1 MFLCLHVMISFP
13 FFTDDERAFGYVRLI
28 TGDEMSKRSKFA
40 LITWIGKNV
49 KPLQKARVSTDKA
62 FVKDVLRVS
71 WNFFKLRFKRLNMEV
86 RSIRSISS
94 LSYFLRHRFLRSR
107 FPSMTSQILLKTK
120 SVKLSSKQ
128 VERTTEPETKRP
140 LVSNKFI

>member
-1 MFLCLHVMISFP
+1 MYLCLHVMIAFP

-71 WNFFKLRFKRLNMEV
+71 WNFFKLRF
-86 RSIRSISS
+86 
-94 LSYFLRHRFLRSR
+94 
-107 FPSMTSQILLKTK
+107 
-120 SVKLSSKQ
+120 
-128 VERTTEPETKRP
+128 
-140 LVSNKFI
+140 

>member
-1 MFLCLHVMISFP
+1 MRLESTFYCLRRNVSMSTCYDFFP
-13 FFTDDERAFGYVRLI
+13 LFTDDERAFGYVRLI

-71 WNFFKLRFKRLNMEV
+71 WNFFKLRF
-86 RSIRSISS
+86 
-94 LSYFLRHRFLRSR
+94 
-107 FPSMTSQILLKTK
+107 
-120 SVKLSSKQ
+120 
-128 VERTTEPETKRP
+128 
-140 LVSNKFI
+140 

>member
-1 MFLCLHVMISFP
+1 MALLCAWRRSFIVFDAMFPCLHLMISFP

-71 WNFFKLRFKRLNMEV
+71 WNFFKLRF
-86 RSIRSISS
+86 
-94 LSYFLRHRFLRSR
+94 
-107 FPSMTSQILLKTK
+107 
-120 SVKLSSKQ
+120 
-128 VERTTEPETKRP
+128 
-140 LVSNKFI
+140 

>member
-1 MFLCLHVMISFP
+1 MALLCAWNRSSIVFDVSLYTCYNCSHPFLI
-13 FFTDDERAFGYVRLI
+13 DDERAFGYVRLI

-71 WNFFKLRFKRLNMEV
+71 WNFFFLLRFF
-86 RSIRSISS
+86 S
-94 LSYFLRHRFLRSR
+94 FL
-107 FPSMTSQILLKTK
+107 K
-120 SVKLSSKQ
+120 
-128 VERTTEPETKRP
+128 VEWRG
-140 LVSNKFI
+140 VY

>member
-1 MFLCLHVMISFP
+1 MRLGSRFYCLRRNVSLYLHVIIAPPS

-71 WNFFKLRFKRLNMEV
+71 WDFF
-86 RSIRSISS
+86 
-94 LSYFLRHRFLRSR
+94 
-107 FPSMTSQILLKTK
+107 
-120 SVKLSSKQ
+120 
-128 VERTTEPETKRP
+128 
-140 LVSNKFI
+140 

>member
-1 MFLCLHVMISFP
+1 MYTCYNCSHPFLI
-13 FFTDDERAFGYVRLI
+13 DDERAFGYVRLI

-71 WNFFKLRFKRLNMEV
+71 WNFFFILRFFF
-86 RSIRSISS
+86 S
-94 LSYFLRHRFLRSR
+94 FL
-107 FPSMTSQILLKTK
+107 K
-120 SVKLSSKQ
+120 
-128 VERTTEPETKRP
+128 VEWRG
-140 LVSNKFI
+140 VD